1 MKLEKQL
8 LKILDSNY
16 GRDMQGRFE
25 KLEEEYNELKEAY
38 ENYKKDMS
46 DQNKTKVIDE
56 LADVNAIVTH
66 ITSILG
72 QSSTSLL
79 ENCKDKLIGRLINN
93 NYRR

>member
-8 LKILDSNY
+8 LEILDSNY
-16 GRDMQGRFE
+16 GRDMQSRFE

-46 DQNKTKVIDE
+46 DQNKAKVIDE

-72 QSSTSLL
+72 QSLASLL
-79 ENCKDKLIGRLINN
+79 ENCKDKVIGRLINN